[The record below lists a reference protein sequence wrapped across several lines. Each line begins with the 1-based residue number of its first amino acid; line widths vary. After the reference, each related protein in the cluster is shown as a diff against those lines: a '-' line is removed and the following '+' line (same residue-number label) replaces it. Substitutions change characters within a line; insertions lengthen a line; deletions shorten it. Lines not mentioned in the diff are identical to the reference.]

1 MVDGR
6 IFAGLAVLLCG
17 CGLFGSE
24 PDDGIDDEPP
34 ITPPE
39 GMTGERA
46 KGKFNY
52 FCVSDR
58 DPACLSSYALPF
70 PAAIAVGGRFGLMY
84 ATSGGDTLAV
94 FSGSPARISGM
105 GASVFA
111 ALVPGSTGMLAYDY
125 PDDGSER
132 IVDFLSLSVEVP
144 ETVVLRRNDA
154 DVTAMTLEVGDEA
167 LVIAVTRDF
176 LDEDLAGTLEFEW
189 TLEPAGA
196 AEIIEKKAGGVR
208 IRANGPGDA
217 TVTATLG
224 ELSASASIHVN
235 GDVATTE
242 PSTSEPTTGG
252 TTLAETTSETT
263 SSETTASTGST
274 SETGTTSETSTTST
288 GSTTDMT
295 TGGET
300 DTTGETGTTGT
311 TGGLWEEQP

>member
-39 GMTGERA
+39 GMSGERA

-105 GASVFA
+105 GASVFT

-196 AEIIEKKAGGVR
+196 AEIIEQKEGGVR

-217 TVTATLG
+217 TVTAKLG
-224 ELSASASIHVN
+224 ELSAAASIHVN
-235 GDVATTE
+235 GDVATTD

-252 TTLAETTSETT
+252 TTTDETTSGTT
-263 SSETTASTGST
+263 SGTTSSTGST
-274 SETGTTSETSTTST
+274 SETGSTSTSTTTT

-295 TGGET
+295 TG
-300 DTTGETGTTGT
+300 DTGGTTGT